1 MTDVTS
7 NLLLTKVNKRRKA
20 ELTKSN
26 LLFRKQILHHQK
38 KTKADS
44 KCGIFFKKQDKKK
57 TKGDSLSSFFK
68 DHMGFT
74 VWMPKFYFKST
85 DFKCFEFRQKS
96 YIRRGC
102 LLRKQAKFKFE

>member
-1 MTDVTS
+1 M
-7 NLLLTKVNKRRKA
+7 LTQKVA
-20 ELTKSN
+20 SFSKSKI
-26 LLFRKQILHHQK
+26 RM
-38 KTKADS
+38 
-44 KCGIFFKKQDKKK
+44 K

-68 DHMGFT
+68 DHMGFI
-74 VWMPKFYFKST
+74 VWMPKFYFKSM